1 MLTGG
6 DIIVS
11 VDGPAIA
18 AAGALEDAIVA
29 RSPGQV
35 VALEVVRGRRHLTV
49 SVRLATRPD
58 RAPSSG

>member
-1 MLTGG
+1 VLTGG

-35 VALEVVRGRRHLTV
+35 VALEV
-49 SVRLATRPD
+49 ATRPD